1 MLFLS
6 IQVQFEHP
14 GCAHP
19 LIVVANGNGLWVET
33 KILLEVLV
41 LFVGIL

>member
-6 IQVQFEHP
+6 MQVQFEYP

-19 LIVVANGNGLWVET
+19 LIVAANGNGLWVET
-33 KILLEVLV
+33 KVLLEVLV